1 MLLRKRK
8 RFSSVNENVFRCKL
22 TDLKLAQLNYI
33 YIYTRITV
41 SSVETQTEILKTT
54 LHYTVKQ

>member
-1 MLLRKRK
+1 MLLRKKK

-33 YIYTRITV
+33 HIYTRITV

-54 LHYTVKQ
+54 LHYSVKQ